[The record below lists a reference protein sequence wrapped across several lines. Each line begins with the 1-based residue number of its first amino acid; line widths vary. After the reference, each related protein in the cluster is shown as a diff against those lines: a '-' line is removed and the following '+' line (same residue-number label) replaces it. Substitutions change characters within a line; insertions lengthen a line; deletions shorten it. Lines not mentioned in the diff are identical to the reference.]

1 MNYGEKMEAQTN
13 KSKQTENIEKIKY
26 LWEKEYQKR
35 KVDSNKIKNITSKWK
50 EQYKDKIIKKE
61 LKLDEY
67 TNTLNT
73 EGVTSYLTYFLE
85 RESEYCGYSR
95 GGNSFQYMI
104 SKNNIDN
111 KNNYKPGTYYIVK
124 DLLDNGDKD
133 KEEATKEEAEKVFKD
148 KLIPL
153 LHKATE
159 VDSIQKAVD
168 FEKQD
173 IYKIFKAKQILLK
186 IVVLNSLVS
195 NEDDFKHN
203 FLFIF
208 KDTVID
214 NLYKYFISDEENNS
228 GYLEKNAEIFK
239 KIKEI
244 LGISVSD
251 CTSEVIRK
259 ISDMLWDF
267 EHSKDFVDEENPN
280 VIYYGAPG
288 TGKTYTVRKNILI
301 ACQGNTSRYEWVQF
315 HPSYTYEDFIEGIK
329 PTGITENG
337 SVKLEL
343 VNGIFKELCI
353 RAKNDPEHK
362 YYFIADEINRANLSA
377 VFGEVL
383 SCIEPSYRDTNEN
396 HNLIKT
402 QYSTIETKI
411 INEQLETAKD
421 DKKKEQI
428 KKKVYFYDE
437 NTKETK
443 FGIPSN
449 VYFIGMMNDVDKSID
464 SFDLALRRRFKWI
477 RKDCDTEVVR
487 DFLNE
492 EDIKEESI
500 EKYIKSIVSLNK
512 FISDELKLGKSYEFG
527 HSFFMKITYN
537 KKNKEIEDEHKKN
550 LFENYLKPTLTEYLR
565 SLYDNEEVLKT
576 NLDIA
581 RDKFIKE
588 E

>member
-1 MNYGEKMEAQTN
+1 MEINFMEILKMSNNWEEQLKTIWETTKEGKVYGL
-13 KSKQTENIEKIKY
+13 SNIEEITDVFTKWNDIKQSTDI
-26 LWEKEYQKR
+26 KELRNYIGMECANIGLGSIGRNNGTR
-35 KVDSNKIKNITSKWK
+35 KVDEQIWRDIKELLNKITENNNQDI
-50 EQYKDKIIKKE
+50 DKLI
-61 LKLDEY
+61 
-67 TNTLNT
+67 
-73 EGVTSYLTYFLE
+73 
-85 RESEYCGYSR
+85 
-95 GGNSFQYMI
+95 Q
-104 SKNNIDN
+104 DN
-111 KNNYKPGTYYIVK
+111 KGLENYKSAKQFLFKTITLELCTNYPEEDVLFITDEQTINRLLSLLQIEKK
-124 DLLDNGDKD
+124 DLNFFQKC
-133 KEEATKEEAEKVFKD
+133 KKIMEATKECMPKDDKIKQQFEYNVRRSAALWYLGSETKV
-148 KLIPL
+148 
-153 LHKATE
+153 
-159 VDSIQKAVD
+159 
-168 FEKQD
+168 
-173 IYKIFKAKQILLK
+173 
-186 IVVLNSLVS
+186 
-195 NEDDFKHN
+195 DDFPT
-203 FLFIF
+203 
-208 KDTVID
+208 DD
-214 NLYKYFISDEENNS
+214 Q
-228 GYLEKNAEIFK
+228 
-239 KIKEI
+239 
-244 LGISVSD
+244 
-251 CTSEVIRK
+251 
-259 ISDMLWDF
+259 
-267 EHSKDFVDEENPN
+267 PN
-280 VIYYGAPG
+280 VIFYGPPG
-288 TGKTYTVRKNILI
+288 TGKTYLVKNMIDLV
-301 ACQGNTSRYEWVQF
+301 CQGNTSRYEWVQF

-581 RDKFIKE
+581 RDKFVKE

>member
-1 MNYGEKMEAQTN
+1 MNYGEKMKAQTY

-26 LWEKEYQKR
+26 LWEKEYQRR
-35 KVDSNKIKNITSKWK
+35 KVDSEKINTMISKWQN
-50 EQYKDKIIKKE
+50 QYKDKIIKKE

-85 RESEYCGYSR
+85 RETVYCGYSR

-111 KNNYKPGTYYIVK
+111 KNEYKPGTYYIVK

-153 LHKATE
+153 LHMATE
-159 VDSIQKAVD
+159 VDSIQKATD

-173 IYKIFKAKQILLK
+173 IYKIFKAKQILLR

-195 NEDDFKHN
+195 NKDDFKHN

-228 GYLEKNAEIFK
+228 GYLVKNAKIFE

-244 LGISVSD
+244 LDISD
-251 CTSEVIRK
+251 CTKEDIKK

-267 EHSKDFVDEENPN
+267 EHAKDFVDDENPN

-288 TGKTYTVRKNILI
+288 TGKTYTVRKNIII
-301 ACQGNTSRYEWVQF
+301 ACQGDTSHYEWVQF

-353 RAKNDPEHK
+353 RAKNDPEHNK

-421 DKKKEQI
+421 EKVKEQI
-428 KKKVYFYDE
+428 KKKVYFYDDI
-437 NTKETK
+437 TKETK
-443 FGIPSN
+443 FGIPDN

-464 SFDLALRRRFKWI
+464 AFDLALRRRFKWV

-487 DFLNE
+487 AFLNE
-492 EDIKEESI
+492 EEIKEESI

-537 KKNKEIEDEHKKN
+537 KKTKEIKDEHKKN

-565 SLYDNEEVLKT
+565 SLYDNEEDLKT

-581 RDKFIKE
+581 RDKFVKE